1 MAAARLS
8 AANLAGDGTPV
19 LNFLQMQLFLTE
31 ALESVCLRS
40 PCLGTYFMS
49 CFTNLYLI
57 KSSSFLLFWK
67 VAASCSSA
75 SDEELQHE
83 ELLWLTPPR
92 CISALLRKWDIA
104 ATVDTDEEVMLALRV
119 KFRAVL
125 RTFSEQLNL
134 PKWLDFWDTF
144 L

>member
-1 MAAARLS
+1 MSSAILVLITAHRAVGGGGGGAIGFVLRCGGGAMAAARLS

-67 VAASCSSA
+67 VAAS
-75 SDEELQHE
+75 
-83 ELLWLTPPR
+83 
-92 CISALLRKWDIA
+92 
-104 ATVDTDEEVMLALRV
+104 
-119 KFRAVL
+119 
-125 RTFSEQLNL
+125 
-134 PKWLDFWDTF
+134 
-144 L
+144 